1 MHQIVIALHHY
12 AAGQDGRFPPAA
24 LYDQGGRPLLSWRV
38 LILPYL
44 EQEPL
49 YQEFR
54 FDEPWDSPHNAALL
68 PRMPKVYSVPD
79 RLPVGVGAER
89 SDTFIQVFV
98 GPGAAFEGS
107 RGLSP
112 SGGDFPDGLSSTL
125 LLAEAREAVPWTKPV
140 DLAYEPDQPLP
151 PLGGVFT
158 GRGRFS
164 LFGPNRSPGFHVA
177 LGDGSVRFVGP
188 QVSEATLRAAITRNG
203 GDRLGDDW

>member
-1 MHQIVIALHHY
+1 MKQIALALHNY
-12 AAGQDGRFPPAA
+12 AEDHDGRFPPAA
-24 LYDQGGRPLLSWRV
+24 LNDGGGRPLHSWRV

-44 EQEPL
+44 EQDAL
-49 YQEFR
+49 YKEFR
-54 FDEPWDSPHNAALL
+54 LDEPWDSPHNAALL

-79 RLPVGVGAER
+79 RLPVGVGAGM

-98 GPGAAFEGS
+98 GPGTAFEGP

-112 SGGDFPDGLSSTL
+112 LRGDFPDGLSNTVL
-125 LLAEAREAVPWTKPV
+125 LVEAREAVPWTEPA
-140 DLAYEPDQPLP
+140 DLAYEPDRALP

-177 LGDGSVRFVGP
+177 MGDASVRFLGP
-188 QVSEATLRAAITRNG
+188 QVSEATLRNAITRNDG
-203 GDRLGDDW
+203 QTLGPDW